1 MEIQATKIF
10 TASHLKQQRI
20 ELGWFR
26 EPRAS
31 LVIYLPRLP
40 RLLSQTPSVT
50 RPFSVFNSPQGIY
63 FFGDLTDC
71 LDQLSFDMAS
81 F

>member
-20 ELGWFR
+20 ELGWYR

-40 RLLSQTPSVT
+40 RHITLFSQTPSVT
-50 RPFSVFNSPQGIY
+50 RPFSVFNSPQGILLWGPY
-63 FFGDLTDC
+63 GLFRSAFI
-71 LDQLSFDMAS
+71 
-81 F
+81 